1 MQPGRARERQKR
13 VAAVGVSPVLG
24 GGEQCMRREQPD
36 EEDHQCG
43 PSCESFEVIRGH
55 SRSFEVISTPIK
67 HVVIRGH
74 QRSSEVI
81 RAPIKHVARELAL
94 HSVLARVL
102 MHVVHAL

>member
-36 EEDHQCG
+36 EEDHKCG
-43 PSCESFEVIRGH
+43 QSEVISGH
-55 SRSFEVISTPIK
+55 PRSSEVISTPIK

-74 QRSSEVI
+74 QHTNQ
-81 RAPIKHVARELAL
+81 ACGA
-94 HSVLARVL
+94 
-102 MHVVHAL
+102 